1 MINRILAD
9 NIKKQLF
16 QSKAIILMGCRQI
29 GKTTL
34 LEKLFKNDEATLWL
48 NGDDF
53 DVRAM
58 FDKPSA
64 DRLRSLIGNKKV
76 IIIDEAQRI
85 TDIGVKLKLITD
97 QIKDVQLIATGSS
110 SFDLSNEIN
119 EPLTGRKREFQ
130 LYPLSFAE
138 MAEHHGLLTEK
149 RLLPHRLIYGYYPAV
164 VTANGDEKVT
174 LKELADSYLYKDILR
189 FGIIKKSEKITKLLQ
204 ALAYQIGSQVSYSE
218 LAQLVGIDS
227 KTVESYI
234 TILEKS
240 YIIFRL
246 NSFSRNLRNELKST
260 RKIYFYDNGIRN
272 ALIANFA
279 QPEMRAD
286 MGCLWENFIISERIK
301 RNTYQN
307 VWANKYFWRTKYQ
320 QEIDYIEE
328 SDGKLYAY
336 EFKYNTNKK
345 VNMPKSFSETYPDA
359 TFQIITPDNIEDFVL
374 QATPQ
379 DPAV

>member
-138 MAEHHGLLTEK
+138 MVGHHGLLTEK

-204 ALAYQIGSQVSYSE
+204 ALAYQIGSQVSYNE

-246 NSFSRNLRNELKST
+246 NCFSRNLINELKST

-345 VNMPKSFSETYPDA
+345 VNMPKSFSESYPDA

-374 QATPQ
+374 
-379 DPAV
+379 